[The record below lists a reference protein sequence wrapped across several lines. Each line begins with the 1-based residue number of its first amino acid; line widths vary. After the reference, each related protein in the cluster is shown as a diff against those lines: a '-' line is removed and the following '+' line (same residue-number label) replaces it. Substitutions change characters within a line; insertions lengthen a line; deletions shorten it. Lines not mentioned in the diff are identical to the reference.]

1 MLRVVLAMNKDG
13 YVMRDS
19 VIGLPPSFM
28 DYENIQTLFENAL
41 IMATFDMVRRNM
53 PPHIARVSR
62 KSLLAENDEALSK
75 MAVNLA
81 EKDGVGDIVVLANE
95 EILDDMDYIG
105 AGYQLAIVFPEGT
118 EIPENLVKGLRKV
131 EELTGGRYC
140 AEVYAQSIAEATDT
154 QISDAIDGVMEYM
167 NMIDS
172 MDKRDKNAVDK
183 IADNVRRLN
192 NALSRENSD
201 INFSDDFG
209 ESGDVGNC
217 SVEDEIDQLW
227 YTMQLAGD
235 QISEVTDLV
244 LDTQETL
251 MEALKYIKH
260 EMPIPQIRNSLRSM
274 NTEIDGL
281 RNQLGLHIE
290 ESVKKE
296 NEKPEPKRDKVKL
309 ALIAWSAVL
318 TVLTVI
324 NLLL

>member
-1 MLRVVLAMNKDG
+1 MIIVMLAMNKDG

-19 VIGLPPSFM
+19 VIGFPPSFIEY
-28 DYENIQTLFENAL
+28 DNIQSLFENAL
-41 IMATFDMVRRNM
+41 IMTTFDMVRRNM

-62 KSLLAENDEALSK
+62 KSLLAENDDALCK

-95 EILDDMDYIG
+95 EILDDMDYLG
-105 AGYQLAIVFPEGT
+105 AGYRLAIIFPEGT
-118 EIPENLVKGLRKV
+118 EIPGELVTGMRKV
-131 EELTGGRYC
+131 EELTGGKYC
-140 AEVYAQSIAEATDT
+140 AEVYAQSVADATDT
-154 QISDAIDGVMEYM
+154 QISDAIDGIEEYL
-167 NMIDS
+167 NFVDS
-172 MDKRDKNAVDK
+172 MDKRDKSAVEK
-183 IADNVRRLN
+183 IAENVRRLN

-201 INFSDDFG
+201 GNFSDDYG
-209 ESGDVGNC
+209 EFGDVGNC
-217 SVEDEIDQLW
+217 AIEDEIDQLW

-235 QISEVTDLV
+235 QLSDITDLV

-251 MEALKYIKH
+251 MEVLKYIKH
-260 EMPIPQIRNSLRSM
+260 ELPIPQIRQSVRTM
-274 NTEIDGL
+274 HTEIDGL

-296 NEKPEPKRDKVKL
+296 TEKPKKDKVKL